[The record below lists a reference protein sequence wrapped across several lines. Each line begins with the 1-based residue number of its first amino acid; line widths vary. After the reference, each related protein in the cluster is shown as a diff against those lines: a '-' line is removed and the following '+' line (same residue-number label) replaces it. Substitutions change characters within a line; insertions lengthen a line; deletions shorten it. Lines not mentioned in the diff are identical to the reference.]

1 VHRTGTHR
9 PARNTTRAPEIPD
22 DVTGAELDKDARR
35 ELTSLSKD
43 AARQVS
49 RHLVMAGRLL
59 DDEPELAWEH
69 ALAARG
75 RAARIGIVREAAGLA
90 AYRTGRFAEALAE
103 LRTARRLSGSADH
116 LPLMADAERGLG
128 RPERALAI
136 AVSPDAAALDTEGR
150 IEMLIVAAGART
162 DLGQLDAAVVTLDV
176 PQLHGKGRSAWL
188 ARLRSAY
195 ADALAA
201 VGREDEAR
209 HWLEAAAEA
218 DEDGSTGAADRLEQL
233 DGIELHDLDG
243 DLDGDLTGD
252 LDGDPEGDPQ
262 GVRDSSAD
270 GSVEPGA
277 VPEPDGTQAQV
288 PAEPLEPDHAASAPV
303 DDVDAHTGGLVAA
316 DADPESSAPADGD
329 APPAGEA
336 PPLETPAPA
345 GEAAAPPRV
354 AQIRFESGVPDAA
367 PGGSSS

>member
-1 VHRTGTHR
+1 MHRTGSHR
-9 PARNTTRAPEIPD
+9 PARNTARAPEVPD

-59 DDEPELAWEH
+59 DEEPELAWEH

-150 IEMLIVAAGART
+150 IEMLIVAAGARA

-176 PQLHGKGRSAWL
+176 PQLHGKGRSPWL

-195 ADALAA
+195 ADALAV

-243 DLDGDLTGD
+243 DTDDDTEDDL
-252 LDGDPEGDPQ
+252 
-262 GVRDSSAD
+262 A
-270 GSVEPGA
+270 GSDQQAAPDVSDVAGAEPGRGSSGDDGRA
-277 VPEPDGTQAQV
+277 PVEAATVEAATVEADADMPPAAEVRHAHEASDGTQ
-288 PAEPLEPDHAASAPV
+288 
-303 DDVDAHTGGLVAA
+303 
-316 DADPESSAPADGD
+316 GD
-329 APPAGEA
+329 AP
-336 PPLETPAPA
+336 
-345 GEAAAPPRV
+345 AAPPRPLEM
-354 AQIRFESGVPDAA
+354 RFQSGVPAPA
-367 PGGSSS
+367 PGDSSS

>member
-1 VHRTGTHR
+1 VHRSGSYR
-9 PARNTTRAPEIPD
+9 PVRNTTRAPEVPD

-103 LRTARRLSGSADH
+103 LRTARRLSGAADH

-136 AVSPDAAALDTEGR
+136 AASPDAAALDTEGR
-150 IEMLIVAAGART
+150 IEMLIVASGARA

-233 DGIELHDLDG
+233 DGIELHDLDDDSEGEPEGALQADLGG
-243 DLDGDLTGD
+243 DVGQQAGRDRSGDPSAEPGGDRGPIEPQVGTQLVGPEPVEPEHTGSPSLDG
-252 LDGDPEGDPQ
+252 
-262 GVRDSSAD
+262 R
-270 GSVEPGA
+270 
-277 VPEPDGTQAQV
+277 
-288 PAEPLEPDHAASAPV
+288 
-303 DDVDAHTGGLVAA
+303 VDAG
-316 DADPESSAPADGD
+316 PSAPAAPD
-329 APPAGEA
+329 APAEGEA
-336 PPLETPAPA
+336 APPDAAKDTA
-345 GEAAAPPRV
+345 GEAATAPPRV
-354 AQIRFESGVPDAA
+354 VEIRFESGVPDTA
-367 PGGSSS
+367 PPGATS